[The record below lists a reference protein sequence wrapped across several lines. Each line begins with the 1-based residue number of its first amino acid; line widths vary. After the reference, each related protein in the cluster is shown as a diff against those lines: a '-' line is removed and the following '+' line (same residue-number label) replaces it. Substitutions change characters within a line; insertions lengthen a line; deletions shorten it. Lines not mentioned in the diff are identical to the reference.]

1 MKRALFSIRP
11 VPPFDFDLTAGYI
24 TYFRGRYA
32 TDIFENGVYR
42 RLLRLSGGLALL
54 SVRSTGTVDSPTLA
68 AEVQS
73 DGLDEEMIVEARESA
88 AWLLGTDDDLTPF
101 YRMAAADPYL
111 PPVVKGMHGLH
122 ITHTATAHE
131 ALVLAILGQ
140 QISTHVARMLRNLI
154 TETYGD
160 SLVVDGE
167 VYRAFPSP
175 QRLADAGIDG
185 LRKIKFSR
193 RKSEYISDISRQIA
207 SGALDL
213 ECLRHQP
220 AEDVVKL
227 LTKIRGIGPW
237 TAHWL
242 LIRALGYSDGFPHGD
257 LAMERMMAMLVNG
270 STDSSSPSSPM
281 TSPMSSPM
289 TSKEASAFSE
299 RWSPFRS
306 YVTTYIFGAGRSG
319 RFEELVKGGH
329 HPRREA

>member
-1 MKRALFSIRP
+1 M
-11 VPPFDFDLTAGYI
+11 D
-24 TYFRGRYA
+24 
-32 TDIFENGVYR
+32 
-42 RLLRLSGGLALL
+42 
-54 SVRSTGTVDSPTLA
+54 SVC
-68 AEVQS
+68 
-73 DGLDEEMIVEARESA
+73 
-88 AWLLGTDDDLTPF
+88 
-101 YRMAAADPYL
+101 
-111 PPVVKGMHGLH
+111 
-122 ITHTATAHE
+122 
-131 ALVLAILGQ
+131 
-140 QISTHVARMLRNLI
+140 
-154 TETYGD
+154 
-160 SLVVDGE
+160 
-167 VYRAFPSP
+167 
-175 QRLADAGIDG
+175 IDG
-185 LRKIKFSR
+185 LRQIKFSR
-193 RKSEYISDISRQIA
+193 RKSEYISDISKPVA

-257 LAMERMMAMLVNG
+257 LAMERMMGMLVNG

-281 TSPMSSPM
+281 SSPM
-289 TSKEASAFSE
+289 TSTEASAFTE